1 MYESPSFLPAGD
13 QSLVVELGDSIDAG
27 TNRRV
32 QGLTRAVEASS
43 VPGIVDV
50 IPSYRSLL
58 VNYDPLEITTA
69 ELRKHIERLEKKLKD
84 RGLKPDRVVRIPT
97 LYGGEHGPDIDFV
110 ADHAGLSVQE
120 VVSLHSGRDY
130 PVYMLGFSP
139 GFPYLGDMSETLATP
154 RLDTPR
160 TLTPAGSVG
169 IAESQTGI
177 YPLASPGGWRLIG
190 RTPVRMFDPERE
202 PPSVLR
208 PGDLVR
214 FEPLDSIEQFEE
226 IELMSSEGR
235 YEVATERSS

>member
-13 QSLVVELGDSIDAG
+13 QSLVVELGDSIDAA

-32 QGLTRAVEASS
+32 QGLTRAVESS
-43 VPGIVDV
+43 GIAGILDL

-58 VNYDPLEITTA
+58 VNYDPLEITA
-69 ELRKHIERLEKKLKD
+69 SELRGHVEKLEKKLKD
-84 RGLKPDRVVRIPT
+84 RSLRPERVVRIPT

-110 ADHAGLSVQE
+110 ADHSGLSVQE
-120 VVSLHSGRDY
+120 VVALHSGRDY

-139 GFPYLGDMSETLATP
+139 GFPYLGDMSEKLATP
-154 RLDTPR
+154 RLETPR
-160 TLTPAGSVG
+160 TVTPAGSVG

-190 RTPVRMFDPERE
+190 RTPVRMFDAERE
-202 PPSVLR
+202 PPSALR

-214 FEPLDSIEQFEE
+214 FEPLESVEQFEE
-226 IELMSSEGR
+226 IEGLSAEGR
-235 YEVATERSS
+235 YEVLTERPS